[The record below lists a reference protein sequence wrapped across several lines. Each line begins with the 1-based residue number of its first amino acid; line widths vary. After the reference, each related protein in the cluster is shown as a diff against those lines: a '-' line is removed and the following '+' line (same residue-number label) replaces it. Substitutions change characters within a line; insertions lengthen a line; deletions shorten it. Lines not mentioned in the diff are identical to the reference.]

1 MQQQCLALLYLD
13 LDDFKPIND
22 TYGHSAGDHLLHE
35 LAQRLRSILRDG
47 DMVARLGGDEF
58 LMILLVPEHDAR
70 AQARM
75 VAERAIAS
83 LGQPVALDEGE
94 VSIGCSIGGA
104 IWPLDHADL
113 DEALELADQAL

>member
-1 MQQQCLALLYLD
+1 
-13 LDDFKPIND
+13 
-22 TYGHSAGDHLLHE
+22 
-35 LAQRLRSILRDG
+35 
-47 DMVARLGGDEF
+47 
-58 LMILLVPEHDAR
+58 MILLVPEHNAR

-113 DEALELADQAL
+113 GEALELADQALYRAKQDGRNHAQFQHDTITS